1 MKPRFRPLLIACLL
15 ASQLLQAADNTNS
28 VTLNFVNADL
38 ESTIKAVGLIT
49 GKNFV
54 IDPRVKGTVN
64 IVSSEPVAK
73 EAVYPI
79 LLSALRQQGFT
90 ALEANGVVKVMPEAD
105 AKQNYSTTGQRGMK
119 LNGDKIVTQVYP
131 LRYESATQLVPIL
144 RPLVSP
150 NNTVAAYPAGNT
162 LVITDYADNVRRLNR
177 IIESIDQPAQSDI
190 FPIQLKYAS
199 ALDVAQT
206 LARLMPE
213 ISMQGVTPANAPG
226 EGIHRSTIVPD
237 VRSNALLVRSENQA
251 TAQQIKRLVDTL
263 DQPGAAGG
271 NIHVVYLRNAE
282 ATKLAGTLK
291 GILTGQ
297 DSGNGSNSN
306 QSTSLAASASLSSNS
321 STSSSSTS
329 NTGLSGMSST
339 PTTTTTSNTSTQPTS
354 TSVQV
359 GGANVLITADPMT
372 NSMIITAPDNIYNN
386 LRDVIDKLD
395 ARRAQVYVEA
405 IIAEVNASKLN
416 ELGVQWQL
424 GLTGSGTSVVG
435 LSALTGSVATLNN
448 PITSILS
455 GISTGTFSTTPSGFN
470 LGVVNGSATAG
481 VILSALENS
490 GDANVLST
498 PNLVTLDNEEA
509 KIMVGQNIPILTGQ
523 TASTGS
529 NTNPFNTYT
538 RQDIGI
544 TLAVRP
550 QVSEGGTITMQVYQ
564 EVSSIDSTVNTNGGG
579 IATKKRTID
588 SKVLVDNGQTIVL
601 GGLLQDSSSNG
612 ENKVPLLGDIP
623 VIGGLFRYQSRNWAK
638 TDLMVFLRPVILYDS
653 KDTDTLSADRY
664 GYLRRVQQEFKMSD
678 SVLLKAV
685 PNAVL
690 PDLSSTPTTPS
701 TSRYGVQDMRGA
713 GKQTT
718 NATTPTVTQ
727 PLAPAASAPAAATQD
742 QAK

>member
-28 VTLNFVNADL
+28 VTLNFVNADI

-73 EAVYPI
+73 DAVYPI

-90 ALEANGVVKVMPEAD
+90 ALESNGVVKVMPEAD

-119 LNGDKIVTQVYP
+119 LSGDKIVTQVYP

-213 ISMQGVTPANAPG
+213 ISMQGVTPTNNPG
-226 EGIHRSTIVPD
+226 EGIHRSTVVPD

-251 TAQQIKRLVDTL
+251 TAQQIKRIVDTL

-297 DSGNGSNSN
+297 DSGNSSN
-306 QSTSLAASASLSSNS
+306 QSTSLASSASLSSNS
-321 STSSSSTS
+321 SSTSSSATS
-329 NTGLSGMSST
+329 STGLSGMSATS
-339 PTTTTTSNTSTQPTS
+339 PSSSSNSNTSSQPTS

-372 NSMIITAPDNIYNN
+372 NAMVITAPDNIYNN

-435 LSALTGSVATLNN
+435 LSGLAGSIATLNN
-448 PITSILS
+448 PISSILS
-455 GISTGTFSTTPSGFN
+455 GISTGTFTNGAPTGFN
-470 LGVVNGSATAG
+470 LGVVNSSATAG
-481 VILSALENS
+481 VILSALENT

-509 KIMVGQNIPILTGQ
+509 RILVGQNIPILTGQ

-550 QVSEGGTITMQVYQ
+550 QVSEGGSITMQVYQ
-564 EVSSIDSTVNTNGGG
+564 EVSSIDTTVNTNGGG

-601 GGLLQDSSSNG
+601 GGLLQDSSSNDM
-612 ENKVPLLGDIP
+612 NKVPILGDIP
-623 VIGGLFRYQSRNWAK
+623 LIGGLFRYQSRNWAK

-653 KDTDTLSADRY
+653 KDTDTLSVDRY
-664 GYLRRVQQEFKMSD
+664 QYLRRVQQEFNMSD
-678 SVLLKAV
+678 GPALPAV
-685 PNAVL
+685 PKAVL
-690 PDLSSTPTTPS
+690 PELKTTPTTPS
-701 TSRYGVQDMRGA
+701 TSRYGVQDLRGA
-713 GKQTT
+713 GNK
-718 NATTPTVTQ
+718 TPEVTQ
-727 PLAPAASAPAAATQD
+727 PVAPAASTPAADTQG
-742 QAK
+742 QTK

>member
-15 ASQLLQAADNTNS
+15 ASQLVGAVDNT
-28 VTLNFVNADL
+28 VMLNFVNADL
-38 ESTIKAVGLIT
+38 ESTIKAVGLIS

-64 IVSSEPVAK
+64 IVSAEPVARD
-73 EAVYPI
+73 AVYPI

-105 AKQNYSTTGQRGMK
+105 AKQNFSATGQRGMK
-119 LNGDKIVTQVYP
+119 LSGDHIVTQVYP
-131 LRYESATQLVPIL
+131 LKFESATQLVPIL

-177 IIESIDQPAQSDI
+177 IIDSIDQPASSDI

-206 LARLMPE
+206 LAKLMPE
-213 ISMQGVTPANAPG
+213 ISMQGVTPTNNPG
-226 EGIHRSTIVPD
+226 EGIRRSTVVPD
-237 VRSNALLVRSENQA
+237 VRSNALLVRSENVA
-251 TAQQIKRLVDTL
+251 TAQQIKRIVETL

-271 NIHVVYLRNAE
+271 NIHVIYLRNAE
-282 ATKLAGTLK
+282 SSKLASTIK
-291 GILTGQ
+291 GILSGQ
-297 DSGNGSNSN
+297 DSGNTGS
-306 QSTSLAASASLSSNS
+306 QSTSLASSASQSNS
-321 STSSSSTS
+321 SNGSTGSS
-329 NTGLSGMSST
+329 TGLSGMSSST
-339 PTTTTTSNTSTQPTS
+339 SPSTTTSTSNTQPTS

-359 GGANVLITADPMT
+359 GGTNVLITADPMT
-372 NSMIITAPDNIYNN
+372 NSLIITAPDNIYNN
-386 LRDVIDKLD
+386 LREVVDKLD
-395 ARRAQVYVEA
+395 VRRAQVYVEA
-405 IIAEVNASKLN
+405 IIAEVNASKLS
-416 ELGVQWQL
+416 ELGVQWL
-424 GLTGSGTSVVG
+424 LAGDNASASAIG
-435 LSALTGSVATLNN
+435 LSSLATGVGTLNN
-448 PITSILS
+448 SLGNIISSIA
-455 GISTGTFSTTPSGFN
+455 TRTFSSTPGGFN
-470 LGVVNGSATAG
+470 VGVVNGSAQGNGSTPTVGAL
-481 VILSALENS
+481 LSALQNT

-529 NTNPFNTYT
+529 NQNPFNTYT

-564 EVSSIDSTVNTNGGG
+564 EVSDVDTTVNTNGGG

-601 GGLLQDSSSNG
+601 GGLLQDQSSNG

-623 VIGGLFRYQSRNWAK
+623 YIGALFRYQSRNWSK
-638 TDLMVFLRPVILYDS
+638 TDLMVFLRPVILYDA
-653 KDTDTLSADRY
+653 KDTDRLSADRY
-664 GYLRRVQQEFKMSD
+664 QYLRKVQQEFKMSD
-678 SVLLKAV
+678 SFVLPAV
-685 PNAVL
+685 PTVVMPEMKDR
-690 PDLSSTPTTPS
+690 PDAPTTG
-701 TSRYGVQDMRGA
+701 SRYGVPQSKA
-713 GKQTT
+713 
-718 NATTPTVTQ
+718 
-727 PLAPAASAPAAATQD
+727 APAPAAAPAVPKADASAPAAAEGV
-742 QAK
+742 AK

>member
-28 VTLNFVNADL
+28 VTLNFVNADI

-73 EAVYPI
+73 DAVYPI

-90 ALEANGVVKVMPEAD
+90 ALESNGVVKVMPEAD
-105 AKQNYSTTGQRGMK
+105 AKQNYSATGQRGMK
-119 LNGDKIVTQVYP
+119 LSGDKIVTQVYP

-213 ISMQGVTPANAPG
+213 ISMQGVTPANNPG

-251 TAQQIKRLVDTL
+251 TAQQIKRIVDTL

-297 DSGNGSNSN
+297 DSGNSSST

-321 STSSSSTS
+321 SSSSSSSTGS
-329 NTGLSGMSST
+329 TGLSGMSST
-339 PTTTTTSNTSTQPTS
+339 SPTSSSNSSSTSTQPTS

-372 NSMIITAPDNIYNN
+372 NSMIITAPDNVYNN

-435 LSALTGSVATLNN
+435 LSGLAGSIATLNN
-448 PITSILS
+448 PISSILS
-455 GISTGTFSTTPSGFN
+455 GISTGTFTNGAPTGFN
-470 LGVVNGSATAG
+470 LGVVNSSATAG
-481 VILSALENS
+481 VILSALENT

-509 KIMVGQNIPILTGQ
+509 RILVGQNIPILTGQ

-550 QVSEGGTITMQVYQ
+550 QVSEGGSITMQVYQ

-601 GGLLQDSSSNG
+601 GGLLQDSSSNDM
-612 ENKVPLLGDIP
+612 NKVPILGDIP

-653 KDTDTLSADRY
+653 KDTDSLSVDRY
-664 GYLRRVQQEFKMSD
+664 QYLRRVQQEFNMSD
-678 SVLLKAV
+678 GPALPAV
-685 PNAVL
+685 PKAVL
-690 PDLSSTPTTPS
+690 PELKSTPTTPS
-701 TSRYGVQDMRGA
+701 TSRYGVQDLRGA
-713 GKQTT
+713 GNK
-718 NATTPTVTQ
+718 TPEVTQ
-727 PLAPAASAPAAATQD
+727 PVAPAASAPAAADTQG
-742 QAK
+742 QTK